1 MRAVEPSQAG
11 RVASPDGVRIAYEVF
26 GAGEPTIVFLPS
38 TPIIHSRQW
47 KGQVPYLSRRHRV
60 VTYDGRGNGASDR
73 PVDPA
78 AYTDA
83 RLVGDLELVLDTTGT
98 ERAVLVGL
106 CTDGVWRAILF
117 AAAHPERVLGI
128 VAFGVGVPLI
138 TPPHPHRVA
147 WSQTDPLPTDEGWA
161 KVNIHHW
168 RRDYPDF
175 AQFFFSELLPEP
187 HSTKHLEDAVGW
199 AVEGSV
205 EAMVADALAPSDLD
219 TAQVEAT
226 CRAVRCPVLVVKGT
240 DDRCQPVD
248 RAERLADLVGAPLVL
263 VEGAGHLV
271 PAREPV
277 LANLLIRDFIRSL
290 PEGAP

>member
-1 MRAVEPSQAG
+1 MRAVEPDLNGFAQGA
-11 RVASPDGVRIAYEVF
+11 DGVRLAYEVV
-26 GAGEPTIVFLPS
+26 GTGDPTIVLLPS
-38 TPIIHSRQW
+38 TPIVHSRQW

-73 PVDPA
+73 PVLPE
-78 AYTDA
+78 AYTDE
-83 RLVGDLELVLDTTGT
+83 RLTLDLQRVMDATGT

-106 CTDGVWRAILF
+106 CTDGVWRAILL
-117 AAAHPERVLGI
+117 AATHPERVLGI
-128 VAFGVGVPLI
+128 VAFGVGVPLL
-138 TPPHPHRVA
+138 TPPHAHRVQ
-147 WSQTDPLPTDEGWA
+147 WSQTDKLPTDAGWA

-175 AQFFFSELLPEP
+175 ARFFFSELLPEP
-187 HSTKHLEDAVGW
+187 HSTKHLEDAVEW

-219 TAQVEAT
+219 VGRVEAT
-226 CRAVRCPVLVVKGT
+226 CRAVRCPVLIVKGT

-248 RAERLADLVGAPLVL
+248 RAERLAELTDASLVL
-263 VEGAGHLV
+263 VEGGGHLV

-277 LANLLIRDFIRSL
+277 LANLLIRDFVHSL
-290 PEGAP
+290 PEGAT